1 MKKPYFLYFVFV
13 CVLGNINVNSQQ
25 LSNAVRND
33 FCKNAI
39 FNFYYGSNTFRSW
52 MVLSG
57 RNLGINTPQ
66 QITNSVRNICKNIP
80 LQEEFFKKINNLG
93 GSKDFKEQQYVSIG
107 MKPINAKILND
118 YVYLKYNNIQRQ
130 PEEETKSLLE
140 KQAPKDS
147 MNITNEYLLQ
157 TIFPKGRML
166 ENNLIQ
172 REENSIDISTGK
184 NVITKYLTRVKD
196 RLYYFDNEENIV
208 TFIILESYTPMQNV
222 NKKNI
227 KILRFEDF
235 GKGYS
240 IKGQRNHII
249 ETEDIT
255 YKILYDPIYKEC
267 FVIEYINMKNEKITK
282 YYDLHL
288 YKLLIT
294 KISSV

>member
-1 MKKPYFLYFVFV
+1 M
-13 CVLGNINVNSQQ
+13 Q
-25 LSNAVRND
+25 
-33 FCKNAI
+33 
-39 FNFYYGSNTFRSW
+39 
-52 MVLSG
+52 
-57 RNLGINTPQ
+57 
-66 QITNSVRNICKNIP
+66 
-80 LQEEFFKKINNLG
+80 
-93 GSKDFKEQQYVSIG
+93 
-107 MKPINAKILND
+107 PINARILND

-130 PEEETKSLLE
+130 PEEETKSFLE
-140 KQAPKDS
+140 NQAPKDS
-147 MNITNEYLLQ
+147 MNIPNEYLLQ
-157 TIFPKGRML
+157 TIFPKGRIL

-172 REENSIDISTGK
+172 HEENSIDISTGK
-184 NVITKYLTRVKD
+184 NVIIKYLTKVKD
-196 RLYYFDNEENIV
+196 RLYYYDNDENIV

-235 GKGYS
+235 GEGYS
-240 IKGQRNHII
+240 IKGQRNRII

-267 FVIEYINMKNEKITK
+267 FVIEYINMKNEKITE

>member
-13 CVLGNINVNSQQ
+13 CVLSNINVKSQQ

-33 FCKNAI
+33 FCRNAI
-39 FNFYYGSNTFRSW
+39 FNFYYGSNNFRSW

-57 RNLGINTPQ
+57 KNLGINTPQ

-80 LQEEFFKKINNLG
+80 LQEEFFKNINNLG

-118 YVYLKYNNIQRQ
+118 YVYLKYNSIQRQ
-130 PEEETKSLLE
+130 PEKETKSLLE

-184 NVITKYLTRVKD
+184 NVVTKYLTRVKD
-196 RLYYFDNEENIV
+196 RLYYYDNEENIV

-267 FVIEYINMKNEKITK
+267 FVIEYINMKNEKITE

>member
-1 MKKPYFLYFVFV
+1 MKKPYFLYFLFV
-13 CVLGNINVNSQQ
+13 CVLANINVKSQQ

-33 FCKNAI
+33 FCRNAI
-39 FNFYYGSNTFRSW
+39 FNFYYGSNNFRSW

-80 LQEEFFKKINNLG
+80 LQEEFFKNINNLG
-93 GSKDFKEQQYVSIG
+93 GSKDFKEQQYISIG

-140 KQAPKDS
+140 NQAPKDS
-147 MNITNEYLLQ
+147 MNIPNEYLLQ
-157 TIFPKGRML
+157 TIFPKGRIL

-172 REENSIDISTGK
+172 HEENSIDISTGK
-184 NVITKYLTRVKD
+184 NVIIKYLTKVKD
-196 RLYYFDNEENIV
+196 RLYYYDNDENIV
-208 TFIILESYTPMQNV
+208 TFIILESYTPSQNI

-240 IKGQRNHII
+240 IKGQRNRII

-267 FVIEYINMKNEKITK
+267 FVIEYINMKNEKITE

-294 KISSV
+294 KISAV